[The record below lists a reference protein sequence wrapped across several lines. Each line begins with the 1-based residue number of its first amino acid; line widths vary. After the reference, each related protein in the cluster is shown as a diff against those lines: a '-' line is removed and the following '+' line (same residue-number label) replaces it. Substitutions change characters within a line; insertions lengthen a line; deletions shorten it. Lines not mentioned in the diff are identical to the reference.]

1 MHLRG
6 SRNILVKL
14 IIRSSVYW
22 QLFIFFF
29 FFFPSVWF
37 VLKRRKV
44 PSQAWGLTLLWKCLE
59 VLLCT
64 FLGLSQT
71 AVLEENLFEEE
82 SCLAVMQHSGRAVSD
97 EGGIAL
103 QEADTSCHQFLP
115 ANGCIRNIVFMSSLI
130 NGSCW
135 REDGAFDFYAREVM
149 HQKVAR
155 RVLLGPAS
163 SEADVHSSRS
173 PSAGSQWVICCMVS
187 FERSQ
192 LQHHLLC
199 TDWDRTVHFEM
210 EKHLVL

>member
-29 FFFPSVWF
+29 FFFSSVWF

-44 PSQAWGLTLLWKCLE
+44 PQAWGLTLLWKCLE

-71 AVLEENLFEEE
+71 TVLEENLFEEE

-115 ANGCIRNIVFMSSLI
+115 ANGCIRNIIYVII
-130 NGSCW
+130 NKWVVLEGSWSFWLLCKSW
-135 REDGAFDFYAREVM
+135 

>member
-29 FFFPSVWF
+29 FFFSSVWF

-44 PSQAWGLTLLWKCLE
+44 PQAWGLTLLWKCLE

-71 AVLEENLFEEE
+71 TVLEENLFKEE

-115 ANGCIRNIVFMSSLI
+115 ANGCIGNIIYVIINKWVVLEGRWSFWLLCKRSHASEGCTACIAETCFQRGRCAFIQKPISWIPMSYLLYGFLWKKPTAAPSSLH
-130 NGSCW
+130 
-135 REDGAFDFYAREVM
+135 R
-149 HQKVAR
+149 
-155 RVLLGPAS
+155 LG
-163 SEADVHSSRS
+163 
-173 PSAGSQWVICCMVS
+173 
-187 FERSQ
+187 
-192 LQHHLLC
+192 
-199 TDWDRTVHFEM
+199 
-210 EKHLVL
+210 